1 MTNSSNLK
9 KESYTAVAEFM
20 LVSFERDL
28 SDFTKSFK
36 TIDADYLSK
45 FKEAIAEAK
54 SLGSAMAIQAEQK
67 NVTKKLYEYAD
78 ELKDIVTFLKRYA
91 EKANLE
97 TTILAKIATSLR
109 TKNIEKSVIDT
120 RAALPYF
127 IENKDRMTD
136 MPEGFLDK
144 IEPIIANFERLNT
157 SQNSLMN
164 KRKQI
169 TSESKDVYKK
179 LYEFI
184 SEIADIGKIIYKQS
198 NKKDEYTI
206 SKILSRMSYTE
217 KKKEIKA
224 ETSKKIEE

>member
-1 MTNSSNLK
+1 MKVSNNLK

-28 SDFTKSFK
+28 SEFTKSFK
-36 TIDADYLSK
+36 TIDEEYLSK
-45 FKEAIAEAK
+45 FKSAITDAK

-78 ELKDIVTFLKRYA
+78 KLKDMLAFLKRYA

-97 TTILAKIATSLR
+97 TTILGRIATSLR
-109 TKNIEKSVIDT
+109 AKNIEKSVIDT

-127 IENKDRMTD
+127 IENKDKMTD

-144 IEPIIANFERLNT
+144 IEPIIDNFEKLNI

-164 KRKQI
+164 QRKQI
-169 TSESKDVYKK
+169 TSESKDVYQK
-179 LYEFI
+179 LYVYI
-184 SEIADIGKIIYKQS
+184 SEIADMGKMIYKQS
-198 NKKDEYTI
+198 TKKDEYTI
-206 SKILSRMSYTE
+206 SKILSRMSYTD
-217 KKKEIKA
+217 KKKEVKA
-224 ETSKKIEE
+224 EMPKKEA

>member
-1 MTNSSNLK
+1 MKVSNNLK

-28 SDFTKSFK
+28 SEFTKSFK
-36 TIDADYLSK
+36 TIDEEYLSK
-45 FKEAIAEAK
+45 FKSAITDAK

-78 ELKDIVTFLKRYA
+78 KLKDMLAFLKRYA

-97 TTILAKIATSLR
+97 TTILGRIAISLR
-109 TKNIEKSVIDT
+109 AKNIEKSVIDT

-127 IENKDRMTD
+127 IENKDKMTD

-144 IEPIIANFERLNT
+144 IEPIIDNFEKLNI

-164 KRKQI
+164 QRKQI
-169 TSESKDVYKK
+169 TSESKDVYQK
-179 LYEFI
+179 LYVYI
-184 SEIADIGKIIYKQS
+184 SEIADMGKMIYKQS
-198 NKKDEYTI
+198 TKKDEYTI
-206 SKILSRMSYTE
+206 SKILSRMSYTD
-217 KKKEIKA
+217 KKKEVKA
-224 ETSKKIEE
+224 EMPKKEA

>member
-1 MTNSSNLK
+1 MKVSNNLK

-28 SDFTKSFK
+28 SEFTKSFK
-36 TIDADYLSK
+36 TIDEEYLSK
-45 FKEAIAEAK
+45 FKNAITDAK

-78 ELKDIVTFLKRYA
+78 KLKDMLAFLKRYA

-97 TTILAKIATSLR
+97 TTILGRIATSLR
-109 TKNIEKSVIDT
+109 AKNIEKSVIDT

-127 IENKDRMTD
+127 IENKDKMTD

-144 IEPIIANFERLNT
+144 IEPIIDNFEKLNI

-164 KRKQI
+164 QRKQI
-169 TSESKDVYKK
+169 TSESKDVYQK
-179 LYEFI
+179 LYVYI
-184 SEIADIGKIIYKQS
+184 SEIADMGKMIYKQS
-198 NKKDEYTI
+198 TKKDEYTI
-206 SKILSRMSYTE
+206 SKILSRMSYTD
-217 KKKEIKA
+217 KKKEVKA
-224 ETSKKIEE
+224 EMPKKEA

>member
-1 MTNSSNLK
+1 MKVSNNLK

-28 SDFTKSFK
+28 SEFTKSFK
-36 TIDADYLSK
+36 TVDTEYLSK
-45 FKEAIAEAK
+45 FKSAIAEAK

-78 ELKDIVTFLKRYA
+78 QLKDMIAFLKRYA

-97 TTILAKIATSLR
+97 TTILGRIATSLR
-109 TKNIEKSVIDT
+109 AKNIEKSVIDT

-127 IENKDRMTD
+127 IENKDKMTD

-144 IEPIIANFERLNT
+144 IEPIIDNFEKLNI

-164 KRKQI
+164 QRKQI
-169 TSESKDVYKK
+169 TSESKDVYQK
-179 LYEFI
+179 LYVYI
-184 SEIADIGKIIYKQS
+184 SEIADMGKMIYKQS
-198 NKKDEYTI
+198 TKKDEYTI
-206 SKILSRMSYTE
+206 SKILSRMSYTD
-217 KKKEIKA
+217 KKKEVKA
-224 ETSKKIEE
+224 EMPKKEA